1 MTNILAFLFCL
12 TSIAVACTGYAV
24 YADETWFGMNF
35 DYPPESEISFN
46 VSEYG
51 SGFVFDMS
59 FYNGDLDIW
68 IPTVAMNEHGLF
80 ASLQYQC
87 PMIEGEQNPEYD
99 ERYIWEL
106 FITSI
111 NDCTSLEQVKTFIDT
126 IKLVNM
132 YELTLHTLIADM
144 SGRAFIA
151 EAGFEKNLITDIEG
165 DWIVMT
171 NFKIADSR
179 NISVGKIEGVGADR
193 YRNAL
198 TYIENNFDGFVLEDA
213 VGTLKA
219 AVNTDEIW
227 STKASTI
234 YDPLNRTVYICI
246 DGDFNHI
253 WKVSMDT
260 RTIETFSGFTEDRL
274 IQLGDS
280 GITVTELKLWL

>member
-1 MTNILAFLFCL
+1 MKYIVIILFCL
-12 TSIAVACTGYAV
+12 ISIVSACTGYAV
-24 YADETWFGMNF
+24 YADEIWFGMNF
-35 DYPPESEISFN
+35 DYPPESEICFN
-46 VSEYG
+46 VSEYD
-51 SGFVFDMS
+51 STFVFDMS
-59 FYNGDLDIW
+59 FYEGELGIW

-87 PMIEGEQNPEYD
+87 PMIEGEQNPEHD
-99 ERYIWEL
+99 ERCIWEL

-111 NDCTSLEQVKTFIDT
+111 NDCISLDQVESFIDT
-126 IKLVNM
+126 VKLVNM

-144 SGRAFIA
+144 SGRAIIA
-151 EAGFEKNLITDIEG
+151 EAGKYKNLITDIEG

-179 NISVGKIEGVGADR
+179 SISVGKIEGVGADR

-198 TYIENNFDGFVLEDA
+198 TYLEDNFDGFILEDA
-213 VGTLKA
+213 VGTLEA

-246 DGDFNHI
+246 DSDFNHI

-280 GITVTELKLWL
+280 GITVTELRLWL